1 MLDNSRES
9 KAKDNIG
16 RKNQGGDR
24 WRGSELDNII
34 KAEQELYRTRI
45 DSRNIF
51 TILSEIQ
58 RYYVIERR
66 SDELPKEYFTIEQI
80 LGYFKSGFVNGMAES
95 FIFLTLVPFLTIIYP
110 SFKYYFLDSNIT
122 DGEILFFQII
132 SYSPIIISTLFII
145 YIGKYYYGTITRR
158 AIFSLINGRS
168 LSFMV
173 KGVLFY
179 FLINWFIGYS
189 LKNPNVLYELADIT
203 QAGINMFSELKIS
216 TEALYQYYYKYAVIA
231 LREAS
236 LSILLTMLFFAALP
250 YGTIFLIS
258 YIKRVK
264 KQKILEDLETY

>member
-9 KAKDNIG
+9 KARDNIG

-34 KAEQELYRTRI
+34 EAEQELYRTRI

-203 QAGINMFSELKIS
+203 QAGINMFSEHKIS